1 VVVAVLAAL
10 AAGCTFAIGAVMQ
23 QMAARQAPPEVA
35 LSWRLL
41 THLFRQ
47 RLWLTG
53 IACDVGSFGLQAL
66 ALGFGP
72 ISLVQPLLVTGV
84 LFGIPLA
91 VWTRGMRLG
100 TVDWVGAAA
109 VAGGL
114 TFFLV
119 AASPEKG
126 SSTTSLS
133 DWVLILIAVGG
144 LMLLAVAA
152 GKAARGAA
160 RSSLFALA
168 AGVAFGLLAALT
180 KESVYLL
187 EQGAGTFFTA
197 WQPYAMLGVAA
208 AGAIVQQSA
217 FQAGPLQASLPVMD
231 AVEPTVA
238 VLIGVFAF
246 GEHLATSSGALALQ
260 AVGVAAVLTGI
271 VLLDRSPIV
280 LELQH
285 GERRDAHEA
294 AQTDPKFGVRNGSDG
309 GAPVTDGAQ

>member
-10 AAGCTFAIGAVMQ
+10 AAGCAFAVGAVLQ
-23 QMAARQAPPEVA
+23 QKAARQAPPEVA

-41 THLFRQ
+41 AYLFRQ

-91 VWTRGMRLG
+91 VWTRGMHLG
-100 TVDWVGAAA
+100 RVDWMGAAA

-126 SSTTSLS
+126 SSTTTLT

-144 LMLLAVAA
+144 LMLIAVAA
-152 GKAARGAA
+152 GKASRGAA
-160 RSSLFALA
+160 RSSFFALA

-197 WQPYAMLGVAA
+197 WQPYAMFGVAA

-246 GEHLATSSGALALQ
+246 GEHLATSTGALALQ

-280 LELQH
+280 LELQQR
-285 GERRDAHEA
+285 G
-294 AQTDPKFGVRNGSDG
+294 DPSPGGLRNRPPDPDLLPQMGSN
-309 GAPVTDGAQ
+309 P